1 MMIKVVLVALILVA
15 LVWGLR
21 HRDDVGLRAGRRL
34 VTVMLALLAVVAVL
48 APDFTTRLAHLLGIG
63 RGTDLLLYGLVMTFV
78 FTTAGLYFRCRDIER
93 RLVEVARAVAIRDA
107 LAAGGP
113 AGDAVRPPA
122 QRPPSRRPPAPRRS
136 S

>member
-1 MMIKVVLVALILVA
+1 MIESILVGLILIA

-34 VTVMLALLAVVAVL
+34 AALALAGFAIVAVL
-48 APDFTTRLAHLLGIG
+48 APAFTTRLAHLVGIG
-63 RGTDLLLYGLVMTFV
+63 RGTDLLLYALVMTFV

-93 RLVEVARAVAIRDA
+93 RLVEVTRAVAIREA

-113 AGDAVRPPA
+113 PGSGKPG
-122 QRPPSRRPPAPRRS
+122 PPSPRRPSPAGG
-136 S
+136 